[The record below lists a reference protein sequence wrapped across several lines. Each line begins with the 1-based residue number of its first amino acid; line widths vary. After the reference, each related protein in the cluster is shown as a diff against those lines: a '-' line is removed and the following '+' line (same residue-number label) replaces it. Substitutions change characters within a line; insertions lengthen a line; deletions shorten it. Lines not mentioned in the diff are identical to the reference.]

1 MPRVPVLTLA
11 RVLASRGEI
20 DEGPGPLDSD
30 WAELVEVDAER
41 EEASWAGSYWSYGY
55 AGFLATGNTDRLDLY
70 RGVTV
75 GGYPLVTDP
84 DLIEDFYYAH
94 RHVDFQEYYQP

>member
-1 MPRVPVLTLA
+1 MPVVPILTSARGLA
-11 RVLASRGEI
+11 GRGEI
-20 DEGPGPLDSD
+20 DQGPGLGDSD
-30 WAELVEVDAER
+30 WAELVVVEVDDD
-41 EEASWAGSYWSYGY
+41 EASWAGSYWSYGY
-55 AGFLATGNTDRLDLY
+55 AGFLEWGDTERLDVY

-94 RHVDFQEYYQP
+94 GHVDFQEYYQP